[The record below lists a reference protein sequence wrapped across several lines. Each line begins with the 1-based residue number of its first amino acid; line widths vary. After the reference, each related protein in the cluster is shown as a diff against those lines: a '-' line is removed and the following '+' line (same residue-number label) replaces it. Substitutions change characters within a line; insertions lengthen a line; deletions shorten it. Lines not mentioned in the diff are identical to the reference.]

1 MKLINGSIV
10 FVHGL
15 NGHPHDSW
23 TDSSTGFYWPRHLA
37 ESSQK
42 VRVITFGY
50 IADFHASKDNL
61 MGIRQYA
68 EGLLVN
74 LRNNRPKELVRL
86 PTYWIFPMLKNI
98 IEQETYCVH
107 LS

>member
-1 MKLINGSIV
+1 MNESIV

-23 TDSSTGFYWPRHLA
+23 TDPSTGFYWPQHLA
-37 ESSQK
+37 ESNQK

-50 IADFHASKDNL
+50 IADFHAGKDNL

-74 LRNNRPKELVRL
+74 LRKNRPRELVGLR
-86 PTYWIFPMLKNI
+86 TYGIAAMLRD
-98 IEQETYCVH
+98 
-107 LS
+107 LL